1 MKRIFSLLMILFI
14 CIFSSFAQE
23 DTESDDGFG
32 DNIYVYDSNGRQ
44 ISEKMYGA
52 DGNLTRNDIIEY
64 DLNE

>member
-32 DNIYVYDSNGRQ
+32 DNIYVYDSNGSGDQ
-44 ISEKMYGA
+44 FLKI
-52 DGNLTRNDIIEY
+52 
-64 DLNE
+64 DLGGLFP